1 MVTSAACRNG
11 SVSDFLMYVLRVV
24 DVGNES
30 SISAA
35 KVYAA
40 VEMTVT
46 CKFTASYKAKEGQCK
61 SGPEHDGIYR

>member
-1 MVTSAACRNG
+1 
-11 SVSDFLMYVLRVV
+11 MYVLRVV